1 MDKNDF
7 SPDLNDLIERIPD
20 RFNTLMVVGLTIF
33 LLGLVL
39 AGVFIKSPDKVVAE
53 VRISSIRPPVVMK
66 AKTSGRVRL
75 LLDSLPRQCSR
86 GEYIAVIDNSGN
98 PQDVRRLLDH
108 ILQIDPLEYEGPLE
122 SLSGMSI
129 GVISSYYSTFIQAV
143 HTYNDLKAPYNQ
155 YSYEIDSAVHDIMSD
170 SISID
175 YYKRIM
181 DEDLQNLAIHRKEY
195 ETDSLLFVSDAIL
208 ENEFNQSRLEYINIR
223 KQVISEQNMIDEARQ
238 SISRQKSRIINLRY
252 QYDKEV
258 TKAEDLLLESY
269 NTLLAQ
275 ILSWEDMYVFKSDAD
290 GVVEFATLLSDNA
303 FIAAGEPAF
312 TVIPEDNEYS
322 GIAIL
327 PFSGSGKV
335 MVGQKVNIKL
345 ASYPHAEYGTL
356 PGIVRTISQSSTEEG
371 YLIYIEL
378 PEGLV
383 STNGTELIFAE
394 TMYGTAEIIT
404 KDKRLIDK
412 IFYHVYNLISRNN
425 ENK

>member
-1 MDKNDF
+1 MGKNDF

-20 RFNTLMVVGLTIF
+20 RFNTLMVAGLTVF
-33 LLGLVL
+33 LLGLVF

-53 VRISSIRPPVVMK
+53 VRISSTRPPVVMK
-66 AKTSGRVRL
+66 AKTSGRIRL

-86 GEYIAVIDNSGN
+86 GEYIAAIDNSGN
-98 PQDVRRLLDH
+98 PQDVRRLLDY

-129 GVISSYYSTFIQAV
+129 GIISSYYSTFIQAV
-143 HTYNDLKAPYNQ
+143 HTYNDLMAPYNQ
-155 YSYEIDSAVHDIMSD
+155 YTYEMNSAIYDIISD

-181 DEDLQNLAIHRKEY
+181 GEELENLAIHRKEY
-195 ETDSLLFVSDAIL
+195 ETDSILFMSNAIL

-223 KQVISEQNMIDEARQ
+223 KQIISEQNMIDEARL

-258 TKAEDLLLESY
+258 SKAEDLLVESY

-275 ILSWEDMYVFKSDAD
+275 ILSWEDMYVFKLDVD

-303 FIAAGEPAF
+303 FIANGEPAF

-335 MVGQKVNIKL
+335 KTGQKVNIKL

-383 STNGTELIFAE
+383 STNGIELVFAE

-404 KDKRLIDK
+404 NDKRLIDR
-412 IFYHVYNLISRNN
+412 IFYHVYNLISSDY

>member
-53 VRISSIRPPVVMK
+53 VRISIIRPPVVMK

-75 LLDSLPRQCSR
+75 LLDTLPRQCSR

>member
-39 AGVFIKSPDKVVAE
+39 AGVFIKSPDKIVAE
-53 VRISSIRPPVVMK
+53 VRISSTRPPVVMK

-98 PQDVRRLLDH
+98 PQDVRRLLDY
-108 ILQIDPLEYEGPLE
+108 ILQIDPLEYVGPLE

-129 GVISSYYSTFIQAV
+129 GIISSYYSTFIQAV

-155 YSYEIDSAVHDIMSD
+155 YSYEINSAVHDIMSD

-181 DEDLQNLAIHRKEY
+181 DEELQNLAIHRKEY
-195 ETDSLLFVSDAIL
+195 ETDSLLFMSDAIL

-258 TKAEDLLLESY
+258 TKAEDLLVESY

-275 ILSWEDMYVFKSDAD
+275 ILSWEDMYVFKSDVD

-335 MVGQKVNIKL
+335 TVGQKVNIKL
-345 ASYPHAEYGTL
+345 ASYPHTEYGTL

-383 STNGTELIFAE
+383 STNGIELVFAE

-404 KDKRLIDK
+404 KEKRLIDK
-412 IFYHVYNLISRNN
+412 IFYHVYNLISSDN